1 MTGARGANVIERLM
15 NTLDV
20 DLLDRI
26 CKLTVFI
33 FLIWAFIRGFFL
45 GKITDDTF
53 SNVVLIVIGFY
64 FGRSTPSHTEK
75 AALSRLTNG
84 PAPSAP
90 PAPKETT
97 P

>member
-1 MTGARGANVIERLM
+1 MLERFM
-15 NTLDV
+15 NALDV
-20 DLLDRI
+20 DLLDRV

-64 FGRSTPSHTEK
+64 FGRSTPSQTEK

-84 PAPSAP
+84 SAP
-90 PAPKETT
+90 PASPAPAAAKETT